1 MHKESQ
7 DEKEI
12 NDRFI
17 NYFINKTEE
26 YEKES
31 AQNDYPFISPLPNC
45 LTRAQSSPNEEEDNE
60 MPNLELTLIPYE
72 QSLLKNTIT
81 LKIFNV
87 IYPGKYSVFTRI
99 ENDLSYLLKEEE
111 MLCQRKRYNIRR
123 KRRENNDNIRK
134 KIKRGFF
141 NKGLIHKLNMIL
153 KNQNIN
159 SYFEIFQQHFVGN
172 VTKRTNNQL
181 MNMTLEEIFE
191 KKELY
196 QESELKSYKHNF
208 NLVKSIEIQENK
220 ELKNILNKKLYLI
233 FEEYINSKEFLIDE
247 INRLKNKKMD
257 NEYIEKYKYL
267 TKHFIEFAME
277 N

>member
-81 LKIFNV
+81 LKIFDV
-87 IYPGKYSVFTRI
+87 IYPDKYSVFTRI

-111 MLCQRKRYNIRR
+111 ILCQRKRYNIRR

-159 SYFEIFQQHFVGN
+159 SYFEIFQQHFVGD

-257 NEYIEKYKYL
+257 NGYIQRYIYL
-267 TKHFIEFAME
+267 TKHFIEFAFD

>member
-1 MHKESQ
+1 MQKESQ

-12 NDRFI
+12 NDRFV

-81 LKIFNV
+81 LKIFDV
-87 IYPGKYSVFTRI
+87 IYPDKYSVFTRI
-99 ENDLSYLLKEEE
+99 ENNLSYLLKEEE

-159 SYFEIFQQHFVGN
+159 SYFEIFQQHFVGD

-196 QESELKSYKHNF
+196 QESELKSYKHNL

-257 NEYIEKYKYL
+257 NGYIQRYIYL
-267 TKHFIEFAME
+267 TKHFIEFAFD

>member
-81 LKIFNV
+81 LKIFDV
-87 IYPGKYSVFTRI
+87 IYPDKYSVFTRI

-159 SYFEIFQQHFVGN
+159 SYFEIFQQHFVGD

-196 QESELKSYKHNF
+196 QESELKTYKHNL

-220 ELKNILNKKLYLI
+220 EIKNILNKKLYLI

-247 INRLKNKKMD
+247 INRLKIKKID
-257 NEYIEKYKYL
+257 NEYIQRYIYL
-267 TKHFIEFAME
+267 TKHFIEFAFD

>member
-12 NDRFI
+12 NDRFV

-81 LKIFNV
+81 LKIFDV
-87 IYPGKYSVFTRI
+87 IYPDKYSVFTRI

-159 SYFEIFQQHFVGN
+159 SYFEIFQQHFVGD

-257 NEYIEKYKYL
+257 NGYIQRYIYL
-267 TKHFIEFAME
+267 TKHFIEFAFD

>member
-81 LKIFNV
+81 LKIFDV
-87 IYPGKYSVFTRI
+87 IYPDKYSVFTRI
-99 ENDLSYLLKEEE
+99 ENNLSYLLKEEE

-159 SYFEIFQQHFVGN
+159 SYFEIFQQHFVGD

-196 QESELKSYKHNF
+196 QESELKTYKHNL

-220 ELKNILNKKLYLI
+220 EIKNILNKKLYLI

-257 NEYIEKYKYL
+257 NEYIKRYIYL
-267 TKHFIEFAME
+267 TKHFIEFAMD

>member
-1 MHKESQ
+1 MQKESQ

-12 NDRFI
+12 NERFV

-81 LKIFNV
+81 LKIFDV
-87 IYPGKYSVFTRI
+87 IYPDKYSVFTRT

-257 NEYIEKYKYL
+257 NEYIKRYIYL
-267 TKHFIEFAME
+267 TKHFIEFAMD

>member
-81 LKIFNV
+81 LKIFDV
-87 IYPGKYSVFTRI
+87 IYPDKYSVFTRI

-159 SYFEIFQQHFVGN
+159 SYFEIFQQHFVGD

-196 QESELKSYKHNF
+196 QESELKTYKHNL

-220 ELKNILNKKLYLI
+220 EIKNILNKKLYLI

-257 NEYIEKYKYL
+257 NEYIKRYIYL
-267 TKHFIEFAME
+267 TKHFIEFAFD

>member
-1 MHKESQ
+1 MQKESQ

-12 NDRFI
+12 NDRFV

-81 LKIFNV
+81 LKIFDV
-87 IYPGKYSVFTRI
+87 IYPDKYSVFTRI

-159 SYFEIFQQHFVGN
+159 SYFEIFQQHFVGD

-220 ELKNILNKKLYLI
+220 EIKNILNKKLYLI

-257 NEYIEKYKYL
+257 NGYIQRYIYL
-267 TKHFIEFAME
+267 TKHFIEFAFD

>member
-1 MHKESQ
+1 MQKESQ

-45 LTRAQSSPNEEEDNE
+45 LTRAQSSPNGEEDNE
-60 MPNLELTLIPYE
+60 MQNFELTMIPYE

-81 LKIFNV
+81 LKIFDV
-87 IYPGKYSVFTRI
+87 IYPDKYSVFTRI

-196 QESELKSYKHNF
+196 QERELKHFEHNL

-220 ELKNILNKKLYLI
+220 ELKKILNKKLCIIHENYL
-233 FEEYINSKEFLIDE
+233 NSK
-247 INRLKNKKMD
+247 
-257 NEYIEKYKYL
+257 
-267 TKHFIEFAME
+267 
-277 N
+277 

>member
-12 NDRFI
+12 NDRFV

-81 LKIFNV
+81 LKIFDV

-159 SYFEIFQQHFVGN
+159 SYFEIFQQHFVGD

-220 ELKNILNKKLYLI
+220 EIKNILNKKLYLI

-257 NEYIEKYKYL
+257 NEYIKRYIYL
-267 TKHFIEFAME
+267 TKHFIEFAFD

>member
-17 NYFINKTEE
+17 NYFINKTKE

-81 LKIFNV
+81 LKIFDV
-87 IYPGKYSVFTRI
+87 IYPDKYSVFTRI
-99 ENDLSYLLKEEE
+99 ENNLSYLLKEEE

-159 SYFEIFQQHFVGN
+159 SYFEIFQQHFVGD

-257 NEYIEKYKYL
+257 NGYIQRYIYL
-267 TKHFIEFAME
+267 TKHFIEFAMD

>member
-81 LKIFNV
+81 LKIFDV
-87 IYPGKYSVFTRI
+87 IYPDKYSVFTRI

-159 SYFEIFQQHFVGN
+159 SYFEIFQQHFVGD

-196 QESELKSYKHNF
+196 QESDLKSYKHNF

-220 ELKNILNKKLYLI
+220 EIKNILNKKLYLI

-257 NEYIEKYKYL
+257 NGYIQRYIYL
-267 TKHFIEFAME
+267 TKHFIEFAFD

>member
-26 YEKES
+26 CEKES

-81 LKIFNV
+81 LKIFDV
-87 IYPGKYSVFTRI
+87 IYPDKYSVFTRI

-159 SYFEIFQQHFVGN
+159 SYFEIFQQHFVGD

-196 QESELKSYKHNF
+196 QESELKTYKHNL

-220 ELKNILNKKLYLI
+220 EIKNILNKKLYLI

-257 NEYIEKYKYL
+257 NEYIKRYIYL
-267 TKHFIEFAME
+267 TKHFIEFAFD

>member
-1 MHKESQ
+1 MQKESQ

-12 NDRFI
+12 NDRFV

-81 LKIFNV
+81 LKIFDV
-87 IYPGKYSVFTRI
+87 IYPDKYSVFTRI

-159 SYFEIFQQHFVGN
+159 SYFEIFQQHFVGD

-257 NEYIEKYKYL
+257 NGYIQRYIYL
-267 TKHFIEFAME
+267 TKHFIEFAMD

>member
-81 LKIFNV
+81 LKIFDV
-87 IYPGKYSVFTRI
+87 IYPDKYSVFTRI
-99 ENDLSYLLKEEE
+99 ENNLSYLLKEEE

-159 SYFEIFQQHFVGN
+159 SYFEIFQQHFVGD

-196 QESELKSYKHNF
+196 QESELKTYKHNL

-220 ELKNILNKKLYLI
+220 EIKNILNKKLYLI

-257 NEYIEKYKYL
+257 NEYIKRYIYL
-267 TKHFIEFAME
+267 TKHFIEFAFD

>member
-81 LKIFNV
+81 LKIFDV
-87 IYPGKYSVFTRI
+87 IYPDKYSVFTRI

-159 SYFEIFQQHFVGN
+159 SYFEIFQQHFVGD

-257 NEYIEKYKYL
+257 NGYIQRYIYL
-267 TKHFIEFAME
+267 TKHFIEFAFD

>member
-81 LKIFNV
+81 LKIFDV
-87 IYPGKYSVFTRI
+87 IYPDKYSVFTRI

-196 QESELKSYKHNF
+196 QECELKSYKHNF

-257 NEYIEKYKYL
+257 NGYIQRYIYL
-267 TKHFIEFAME
+267 TKHFIEFAFD

>member
-1 MHKESQ
+1 MQKESQ

-81 LKIFNV
+81 LKIFDV

-196 QESELKSYKHNF
+196 QESDLKSYKHNF

-257 NEYIEKYKYL
+257 NEYIKRYIYL
-267 TKHFIEFAME
+267 TKHFIEFAFD

>member
-81 LKIFNV
+81 LKIFDV
-87 IYPGKYSVFTRI
+87 IYPDKYSVFTRI

-196 QESELKSYKHNF
+196 QESELKTYKHNL

-220 ELKNILNKKLYLI
+220 EIKNILNKKLYLI

-257 NEYIEKYKYL
+257 NGYIQRYIYL
-267 TKHFIEFAME
+267 TKHFIEFAMD

>member
-1 MHKESQ
+1 MQKESQ

-12 NDRFI
+12 NDRFV

-81 LKIFNV
+81 LKIFDV

-196 QESELKSYKHNF
+196 QESELKTYKHNF

-257 NEYIEKYKYL
+257 NEYIKRYIYL
-267 TKHFIEFAME
+267 TKHFIEFAMD

>member
-12 NDRFI
+12 NDRFV

-26 YEKES
+26 HEKES

-60 MPNLELTLIPYE
+60 MQNFELTMIPYE

-81 LKIFNV
+81 LKIFDV
-87 IYPGKYSVFTRI
+87 IYPDKYSVFTRI

-159 SYFEIFQQHFVGN
+159 SYFEIFQQHFVGD

-257 NEYIEKYKYL
+257 NGYIQRYIYL
-267 TKHFIEFAME
+267 TKHFIEFAMD

>member
-1 MHKESQ
+1 MQKESQ

-12 NDRFI
+12 NDRFV

-81 LKIFNV
+81 LKIFDV
-87 IYPGKYSVFTRI
+87 IYPDKYSVFTRI

-159 SYFEIFQQHFVGN
+159 SYFEIFQQHFVGD

-220 ELKNILNKKLYLI
+220 EIKNILNKKLYLI

-257 NEYIEKYKYL
+257 NEYIKRYIYL
-267 TKHFIEFAME
+267 TKHFIEFAMD

>member
-81 LKIFNV
+81 LKIFDV
-87 IYPGKYSVFTRI
+87 IYPDKYSVFTKI

-196 QESELKSYKHNF
+196 QESDLKSYKHNF

-257 NEYIEKYKYL
+257 NEYIKRYIYL
-267 TKHFIEFAME
+267 TKHFIEFAMD

>member
-81 LKIFNV
+81 LKIFDV
-87 IYPGKYSVFTRI
+87 IYPDKYSVFTRI

-159 SYFEIFQQHFVGN
+159 SYFEIFQQHFVGD
-172 VTKRTNNQL
+172 VTKRTNNQM

-196 QESELKSYKHNF
+196 QESDLKSYKHNF

-220 ELKNILNKKLYLI
+220 EIKNILNKKLYLI

-257 NEYIEKYKYL
+257 NEYIKRYIYL
-267 TKHFIEFAME
+267 TKHFIEFAMD

>member
-81 LKIFNV
+81 LKIFDV
-87 IYPGKYSVFTRI
+87 IYPDKYSVFTRI

-257 NEYIEKYKYL
+257 NEYIKRYIYL
-267 TKHFIEFAME
+267 TKHFIEFAMD

>member
-1 MHKESQ
+1 MPKESQ

-12 NDRFI
+12 NDRFV

-81 LKIFNV
+81 LKIFDV
-87 IYPGKYSVFTRI
+87 IYPDKYSVFTRI

-196 QESELKSYKHNF
+196 QESDLKSYKHNF

-220 ELKNILNKKLYLI
+220 EIKNILNKKLYLI

-257 NEYIEKYKYL
+257 NEYIKRYIYL
-267 TKHFIEFAME
+267 TKHFIEFAMD

>member
-1 MHKESQ
+1 MQKESQ

-81 LKIFNV
+81 LKIFDV
-87 IYPGKYSVFTRI
+87 IYPDKYSVFTRI

-196 QESELKSYKHNF
+196 QESELKTYKHNL

-257 NEYIEKYKYL
+257 NEYIKRYIYL
-267 TKHFIEFAME
+267 TKHFIEFAFD

>member
-1 MHKESQ
+1 MQKESQ

-12 NDRFI
+12 NERFI

-81 LKIFNV
+81 LKIFDV
-87 IYPGKYSVFTRI
+87 IYPDKYSVFTRI

-159 SYFEIFQQHFVGN
+159 SYFEIFQQHFVGD

-220 ELKNILNKKLYLI
+220 EIKNILNKKLYLI

-247 INRLKNKKMD
+247 INWLRNKNMT
-257 NEYIEKYKYL
+257 NEYIERFKYL
-267 TKHFIEFAME
+267 AKHFIEFVLS
-277 N
+277 

>member
-17 NYFINKTEE
+17 NYFINKTKE

-81 LKIFNV
+81 LKIFDV
-87 IYPGKYSVFTRI
+87 IYPDKYSVFTRI

-257 NEYIEKYKYL
+257 NEYIKRYIYL
-267 TKHFIEFAME
+267 TKHFIEFAMD

>member
-1 MHKESQ
+1 MQKESQ

-81 LKIFNV
+81 LKIFDV
-87 IYPGKYSVFTRI
+87 IYPDKYSVFTRI

-159 SYFEIFQQHFVGN
+159 SYFEIFQQHFVGD

-220 ELKNILNKKLYLI
+220 EIKNILNKKLYLI

-257 NEYIEKYKYL
+257 NEYIKRYIYL
-267 TKHFIEFAME
+267 TKHFIEFAFD

>member
-1 MHKESQ
+1 MQKESQ

-12 NDRFI
+12 NDRFV

-81 LKIFNV
+81 LKIFDV
-87 IYPGKYSVFTRI
+87 VYPGKYSVFTRI
-99 ENDLSYLLKEEE
+99 ENNLSYLLKEEE

-196 QESELKSYKHNF
+196 QESELKTYKHNL

-220 ELKNILNKKLYLI
+220 EIKNILNKKLYLI

-257 NEYIEKYKYL
+257 NEYIKRYIYL
-267 TKHFIEFAME
+267 TKHFIEFAFD

>member
-7 DEKEI
+7 GEKEI

-81 LKIFNV
+81 LKIFDV

-159 SYFEIFQQHFVGN
+159 SYFEIFQQHFVGD

-257 NEYIEKYKYL
+257 NEYIKRYIYL
-267 TKHFIEFAME
+267 TKHFIEFAFD

>member
-81 LKIFNV
+81 LKIFDV
-87 IYPGKYSVFTRI
+87 IYPDKYSVFTRI

-111 MLCQRKRYNIRR
+111 ILCQRKRYNIRR

-159 SYFEIFQQHFVGN
+159 SYFEIFQQHFVGD

-220 ELKNILNKKLYLI
+220 EIKNILNKKLYLI

-257 NEYIEKYKYL
+257 NGYIQRYIYL
-267 TKHFIEFAME
+267 TKHFIEFAFD

>member
-12 NDRFI
+12 NERFI

-81 LKIFNV
+81 LKIFDV
-87 IYPGKYSVFTRI
+87 IYPDKYSVFTRI

-159 SYFEIFQQHFVGN
+159 SYFEIFQQHFVGD

-196 QESELKSYKHNF
+196 QESELKNYKHNF

-220 ELKNILNKKLYLI
+220 EIKNILNKKLYLI

-257 NEYIEKYKYL
+257 NEYIKRYIYL
-267 TKHFIEFAME
+267 TKHFIEFAMD

>member
-81 LKIFNV
+81 LKIFDV
-87 IYPGKYSVFTRI
+87 IYPDKYSVFTRI

-257 NEYIEKYKYL
+257 NGYIQRYIYL
-267 TKHFIEFAME
+267 TKHFIEFAFD

>member
-81 LKIFNV
+81 LKIFDV
-87 IYPGKYSVFTRI
+87 IYPDKYSVFTRI

-159 SYFEIFQQHFVGN
+159 SYFEIFQQHFVGD

-196 QESELKSYKHNF
+196 QESELKTYKHNL

-257 NEYIEKYKYL
+257 NEYIKRYIYL
-267 TKHFIEFAME
+267 TKHFIEFAMD

>member
-12 NDRFI
+12 NDRFV

-60 MPNLELTLIPYE
+60 MQNFELTMIPYE

-81 LKIFNV
+81 LKIFDV
-87 IYPGKYSVFTRI
+87 IYPDKYSVFTRI

-159 SYFEIFQQHFVGN
+159 SYFEIFQQHFVGD

-257 NEYIEKYKYL
+257 NEYIKRYIYL
-267 TKHFIEFAME
+267 TKHFIEFAMD

>member
-81 LKIFNV
+81 LKIFDV

-159 SYFEIFQQHFVGN
+159 SYFEMFQQHFVGN

-196 QESELKSYKHNF
+196 QESELKTYKHNF

-220 ELKNILNKKLYLI
+220 EIKNILNKKLYLI

-257 NEYIEKYKYL
+257 NEYIKRYIYL
-267 TKHFIEFAME
+267 TKHFIEFAFD